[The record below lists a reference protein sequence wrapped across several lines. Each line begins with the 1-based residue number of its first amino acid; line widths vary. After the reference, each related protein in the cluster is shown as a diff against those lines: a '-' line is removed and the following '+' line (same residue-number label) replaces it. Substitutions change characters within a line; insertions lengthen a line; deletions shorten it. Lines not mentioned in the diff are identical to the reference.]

1 MNRTMTPL
9 KTSVRVLVQAW
20 LAMLLLFAGSLCA
33 GETAIQQTDV
43 YRRLKTEIDEIRL
56 VDTHEHLPSEAERLK
71 KPADCLAIMLHY
83 VESDLVSA
91 GLPRSGGDAW
101 RIGLQDAKLPFDQRW
116 AQFQEFW
123 PDVRL
128 TGYGRALERSAR
140 DLYGVRLD
148 TLTPETGK
156 ELNARMA
163 EVLKPGFYNWVLKE
177 KARIDLSI
185 EDVYT
190 TKVDHDLF
198 AAVLHFDSFADIH
211 SPRDLASLAKQTGVQ
226 VASLEDLIK
235 ALEVAFEK
243 GKRDGIVGIKSTLA
257 YSRKI
262 SYPLPAEEEA
272 RAALAKLVEKRSVG
286 REELLPLNNY
296 MMHEVCKLAGRHHLP
311 FQIHTGLQTAF
322 GNRVIT
328 DTNPTHLVDLIKA
341 HPETQFV
348 IFHGS
353 YPYGPELGTMAK
365 NFSNVWIDM
374 CWLHIISPKVA
385 RDYLS
390 EWIET
395 VPANKIMAFGGDYTY
410 VEGAYAHAEMAREDV
425 AWVLAEK
432 VLSGYMTEA
441 DAVKLARKILRTNAV
456 SLYGLPLK

>member
-1 MNRTMTPL
+1 MMKASARHLTIVAQTWA
-9 KTSVRVLVQAW
+9 V
-20 LAMLLLFAGSLCA
+20 LLLLAANLPGGDA
-33 GETAIQQTDV
+33 TIVQTDT
-43 YRRLKTEIDEIRL
+43 YRRLKGQIDQIRL
-56 VDTHEHLPSEAERLK
+56 LDTHEHLPSEAQRLK
-71 KPADCLAIMLHY
+71 QPADCLAIMLHY

-91 GLPRSGGDAW
+91 GLPLTGGSAW
-101 RIGLQDAKLPFDQRW
+101 QISLQNGKFAFDERW
-116 AQFQEFW
+116 AQFEQFW
-123 PDVRL
+123 PKVRL

-148 TLTPETGK
+148 KLTPETGK

-163 EVLKPGFYNWVLKE
+163 EALKPGFYKWVLKD

-185 EDVYT
+185 VDIGT
-190 TKVDHDLF
+190 TQVDRALF
-198 AAVLHFDSFADIH
+198 VPVLRFDSFV
-211 SPRDLASLAKQTGVQ
+211 DLNSSRQLDAVAKQTGVH
-226 VASLEDLIK
+226 VATLEDLVH

-243 GKRDGIVGIKSTLA
+243 GRREGMVGIKSGLA

-262 SYPLPAEEEA
+262 YYPLPAEDEA
-272 RAALAKLVEKRSVG
+272 RAALDKLVQKKPAG
-286 REELLPLNNY
+286 HDELLPLQNY
-296 MMHEVCKLAGRHHLP
+296 MMHQVCRLAGKHHLP
-311 FQIHTGLQTAF
+311 FQIHTGLQTGF

-328 DTNPTHLVDLIKA
+328 DTNPTHLVNLVKA
-341 HPETQFV
+341 YPQTQFA
-348 IFHGS
+348 IFHGG

-374 CWLHIISPKVA
+374 CRLHIISPKVA

-395 VPANKIMAFGGDYTY
+395 VPRNKIMAFGGDYSY
-410 VEGAYAHAEMAREDV
+410 VEGAYAHAEMARENV

-441 DAVKLARKILRTNAV
+441 DAADVAKDILRNNAV
-456 SLYGLPLK
+456 ALFRLRLE